1 MKGGLKLSSKK
12 KQLILLMLIII
23 LLISGCSNNDDQ
35 QNENFSIVVK
45 KLEVSPKTIN
55 IGQTAKLK
63 IELNN
68 KNNADYSYE
77 WSLEDNTAAEITP
90 QGKEAVYKAK
100 KPGKY
105 RVNVIVA
112 NSSGEEITLKQ
123 TVEVKRNFTAD
134 IPQTV
139 LLTDNLII
147 KGTVTSKIEKVKVK
161 VDGYYLTDQITGSQE
176 IIPNDEDNYKLS
188 YKFHQEGQERDLI
201 VEAYNKEGQIVDE
214 IKTQIDVVTDK
225 ITANYNDQIVL
236 TDEFEITGQ
245 VFSKID
251 KIKVKVDGHYLTD
264 RITEQQI
271 IIPDK
276 SGNYKLKY
284 KFHEAGQNRNLII
297 EGYNNADQLIANFS
311 RKIDVIKNRLQV
323 KIKET
328 VKIGE
333 EFNITGKAYSPIT
346 KVAIKIDNYNLSS
359 NIKVKNNNYSLKE
372 IKLNTSGKKRN
383 LIISGYD
390 QKNNLV
396 KQIKRKIDIVENN
409 IVNSKEKYGYAVDSI
424 IWKLPEKNGF
434 FYTAEMSIDAD
445 GAPKAYH
452 KDNNK
457 ALDYLANAGYSGNWW
472 GIATDS
478 NNIPYVQDIN
488 DPAPGYYVSTTALI
502 DFNYHKSNPA
512 RYVNSSEI
520 PFFVLPSG
528 KSLGAQL
535 GDYGVVYNKNNG
547 KICYAIYADIGPTD
561 HLGEGSIALAEKLG
575 INSNA
580 KYGGTYS
587 DSIVYLVFPK
597 SGIGQGTIVTKEQIK
612 VETNKLFKDWGG
624 IKQLKKVIN

>member
-77 WSLEDNTAAEITP
+77 WSLEDNTAAEIIP

-100 KPGKY
+100 KAGKY
-105 RVNVIVA
+105 RVNVIIA

-147 KGTVTSKIEKVKVK
+147 KGTVT
-161 VDGYYLTDQITGSQE
+161 
-176 IIPNDEDNYKLS
+176 
-188 YKFHQEGQERDLI
+188 
-201 VEAYNKEGQIVDE
+201 
-214 IKTQIDVVTDK
+214 
-225 ITANYNDQIVL
+225 
-236 TDEFEITGQ
+236 
-245 VFSKID
+245 SKID